1 MRSTI
6 TLILATL
13 LLSGCNSVKR
23 NQKFLS
29 QGNYDQAIE
38 LAVKKLQKNKRAPKN
53 VEHII
58 LLEEA
63 YKKAV
68 AEDMRRISF
77 LKKENNLNSKR
88 DVYYTYLDM
97 ERRQQWIRPLLPLYI
112 PSEKR
117 DARFKLKE
125 YTDATLDAKKVLGDA
140 LWSQSVRFLDSNDK
154 MQARRAFD
162 LLNEL
167 QDLRGSDSGIT
178 GMIED
183 ALFIGTDFIYVTLN
197 NRSGQI
203 MPRRLEQ
210 ELLDFNTYGLDNFW
224 TEYHSERDQDIAYD
238 YGIALNFRQIEFS
251 PERISEREER
261 RTKRVKDGWEFKK
274 DAEGNFVLDED
285 GKKIKVDVYK
295 TVSAMMLITEQFKAA
310 NVGGNVVYRDLQ
322 QGRDIDKFPLGTE
335 FIFQNV
341 FANYR
346 GDERALSDDDLLL
359 LENRFIPF
367 PSNAQLLLDASD
379 NIKGRLKEILK
390 DNSL

>member
-1 MRSTI
+1 MRTTI

-38 LAVKKLQKNKRAPKN
+38 LAVKKLQKDKRAPRN
-53 VEHII
+53 EEHIL

-68 AEDMRRISF
+68 AEDQRRINF
-77 LKKENNLNSKR
+77 LKKENNLRAKR
-88 DVYYTYLDM
+88 DVYYKYLDM
-97 ERRQQWIRPLLPLYI
+97 ERRQRWIRPLLPLYI

-117 DARFKLKE
+117 DAKFKFKE
-125 YTDATLDAKKVLGDA
+125 YTDATLAAKDVFGDA
-140 LWSQSVRFLDSNDK
+140 LWSQSVRFLENNDK

-167 QDLRGSDSGIT
+167 QDLRGSDSGLT
-178 GMIED
+178 TMIEN
-183 ALFIGTDFIYVTLN
+183 AIFIGTDFVYVTLN

-203 MPRRLEQ
+203 MPRRLER

-224 TEYHSERDQDIAYD
+224 TQYHEERDSGIDYD

-251 PERISEREER
+251 PERISEKEER
-261 RTKRVKDGWEFKK
+261 RTKRIKDGWEYKK
-274 DAEGNFVLDED
+274 DSEGNFVLDENGD
-285 GKKIKVDVYK
+285 KIKIDIYT
-295 TVSAMMLITEQFKAA
+295 TVSAIMLITEQFKAA

-322 QGRDIDKFPLGTE
+322 QGRDINKFPMGTE
-335 FIFQNV
+335 FVFQNV
-341 FANYR
+341 FATFR
-346 GDERALSDDDLLL
+346 GDERALSDDDLVLVD
-359 LENRFIPF
+359 NRFVPF
-367 PSNAQLLLDASD
+367 PTNAQLLLDASD
-379 NIKGRLKEILK
+379 NIKGRLKEILR
-390 DNSL
+390 DNRL